1 MRKGVKRVKQNIRE
15 KRMVKNKAG
24 PAKEGFHLLKEGF
37 FTCQWKDG
45 VVQGGTGFRNNPP
58 VLK

>member
-1 MRKGVKRVKQNIRE
+1 MNMRKGVKRVKQNIRE

-37 FTCQWKDG
+37 FTCQLKAR
-45 VVQGGTGFRNNPP
+45 VVQWDSF
-58 VLK
+58 